1 MALAGVALET
11 SFARFMASMAA
22 FSAERVTSWRFDP
35 RDFVSMVETCGGC
48 GKAGCAEAVR
58 EYPSPDGSRRA
69 PFRETPAPF
78 GERAAFQVV
87 CDRPITFVSQPT
99 PSALPLVK
107 VAQEKRRTSWSL
119 FWSSQ
124 PCLALGP
131 TPPVAPP
138 RICQRIVHPCRSDI
152 VEPHYN
158 PNKSYSNITAEG
170 KGGLERD
177 EGCRSSPSEK
187 SSVGVKID
195 VENLSGESHMLY
207 LSRPASRSA
216 DPVLLDI
223 GSQSST
229 WSLALQSTHICF
241 AGGSLPIRS
250 SSSRASYCTGG
261 GIVAVFSSVQLRF
274 A

>member
-1 MALAGVALET
+1 MARMTPTEPKMALAGVALET

-35 RDFVSMVETCGGC
+35 RDFVSMVETYGGC

-69 PFRETPAPF
+69 PFHETPAPF

-87 CDRPITFVSQPT
+87 CNRPITFVSQPT

-107 VAQEKRRTSWSL
+107 VAQEKRQINWPL

-124 PCLALGP
+124 PRLALGL

-138 RICQRIVHPCRSDI
+138 WICQRIVHLCCSDI

-158 PNKSYSNITAEG
+158 PNRSYSNITTEG
-170 KGGLERD
+170 RGGLERD
-177 EGCRSSPSEK
+177 EERRSSPLEK
-187 SSVGVKID
+187 SSVGMKID
-195 VENLSGESHMLY
+195 AENFSGESHMLY
-207 LSRPASRSA
+207 PSRPG
-216 DPVLLDI
+216 L
-223 GSQSST
+223 SQ
-229 WSLALQSTHICF
+229 C
-241 AGGSLPIRS
+241 
-250 SSSRASYCTGG
+250 
-261 GIVAVFSSVQLRF
+261 
-274 A
+274 